1 MFIER
6 LHLKGFKSFGSAS
19 ELLFSPGLTAIVG
32 PNGSGKSNLLDALR
46 WVLGDGS
53 ALRLRI
59 ARQGDLLF
67 SGSPSLPPASRAEVT
82 LSLRKDDREGSPG
95 CLLKRIYSEDSGTVL
110 TVDGLRMRLSDLDG
124 VKRLWH
130 LEGDQ
135 FAFIGQGEIADTIHH
150 RPAQRRAHLEVLFGI
165 DQYRKKRNESLV
177 RLSAAGEE
185 NRRLDAL
192 LAELTLRRDFLA
204 PAAEIARRARSLT
217 DELEEKRRTAYF
229 HRRFLLEEEQKT
241 LGEEISLL
249 EERAGQ
255 KSRWKELWEKMGA
268 RSLARRGAL
277 EEKIE
282 ALRGEREELLTRR
295 AALQRNCFA
304 AASSVREI
312 RDRLEALEREGEDL
326 SEKIRLREAEASVLL
341 GEEEELAREHSA
353 LREECGVLRKSW
365 EEHFARLEEERIR
378 RKKRLDA
385 LSALLAEKEI
395 LASKLQSKEAVEKN
409 CAADLS
415 SAEEAA
421 ESLGKTGDSLREKLR
436 IAGEGEERA
445 RERHGTSLAQCR
457 TTASLLQQ
465 GKKERT
471 ALERTLE
478 DLKNAQT
485 ALSPEPVRVL
495 ISASR
500 LGKLPFPV
508 RAAAEAFT
516 CPPEFTLALESWL
529 GGRQYWIL
537 VHTVE
542 EAGRCIELLKER
554 RAGRATFLP
563 LERSRPRSPSRG
575 FSLPQE
581 GIAGWAAD
589 LITPGEEWRAAVDHL
604 LGDLLLVNTYSV
616 GSEILRRGASFPVAT
631 LEGDVFAPSGTV
643 SGGKGRSAG
652 GAIERRQQIAAAEE
666 KIAAGGESLRL
677 LSLRLEEEEREE
689 RRLSTEKEESTLLV
703 REIRDS
709 LERNGRE
716 LSLALN
722 RKSRLEKEMLSARQD
737 IGALRGRIAS
747 IESETKG
754 LQEEERPG
762 DDQFSE
768 KMAGDLTEREN
779 RLALAGERLAG
790 RRTLRKR
797 AEDELEAERQRMAL
811 LSRER
816 EQILRRQK
824 EEKERLSLWGREQG
838 AIFSSL
844 KEREGALNLL
854 LDRERGFLSRA
865 GRIASRTKKAAEEGG
880 ALRESL
886 AALIFRRSSLAGEI
900 SRMADQW
907 DETCPYRR
915 EDVPPAREGAAAEAA
930 VRRLEREL
938 KALGPVEWGALSEGE
953 ALSERIDYLTGQL
966 DDVKAAV
973 GELQAIVDETDRQVA
988 ELFNAALENI
998 NSRFNAL
1005 FRRLFGGGE
1014 ARLQLEE
1021 RGGPGSDPA
1030 GPEEGD
1036 IRETPSPWDRGVEIV
1051 ARPPG
1056 KHLQNLAQLSGGEQ
1070 SLTAIAHLFA
1080 SMEVAK
1086 VPLAVLDEVDAA
1098 LDESNLLRFGELAK
1112 EYAVG
1117 GETGEGRGIQ
1127 LLVMTHRRAT
1137 MERADILYGVTL
1149 AEPGLSKV
1157 IGMRMSDWVEPELEP
1172 EGKKR

>member
-46 WVLGDGS
+46 WVLGDAS

-67 SGSPSLPPASRAEVT
+67 SGSASLSPASRAEVT
-82 LSLRKDDREGSPG
+82 LSLRKDDREASPR
-95 CLLKRIYSEDSGTVL
+95 CLLKRFYSADTGTVL
-110 TVDGLRMRLSDLDG
+110 TVDGVRMRLADLDG

-177 RLSAAGEE
+177 RLTAAGEE

-229 HRRFLLEEEQKT
+229 YRRFLLEEEIKT
-241 LGEEISLL
+241 LGEDLFLL
-249 EERAGQ
+249 EKSAGQ
-255 KSRWKELWEKMGA
+255 KFRWKELWEKMGA
-268 RSLARRGAL
+268 RSLSQRGAL
-277 EEKIE
+277 EEKI
-282 ALRGEREELLTRR
+282 ARLRSEREELVTRR

-304 AASSVREI
+304 AAASVREI
-312 RDRLEALEREGEDL
+312 KIRLEALAKEREDL
-326 SEKIRLREAEASVLL
+326 SEKIRLREAEAGGLL
-341 GEEEELAREHSA
+341 GQEEQLTREHRS
-353 LREECGVLRKSW
+353 LQEECGVLRKSF
-365 EEHFARLEEERIR
+365 EEHFSRLEEERTR
-378 RKKRLDA
+378 RKKRLDS

-415 SAEEAA
+415 SAIKSIENLEKTDV
-421 ESLGKTGDSLREKLR
+421 SLKEKLR
-436 IAGEGEERA
+436 GAAEEEETA
-445 RERHGTSLAQCR
+445 RELHGTSLAQCR
-457 TTASLLQQ
+457 TTASMMQQ
-465 GKKERT
+465 SKKEKT
-471 ALERTLE
+471 TLERTLE

-485 ALSPEPVRVL
+485 TLSPEPVRVL
-495 ISASR
+495 VSASR
-500 LGKLPFPV
+500 LGKLAFPV

-516 CPPEFTLALESWL
+516 CPAEFTLALESWL

-537 VHTVE
+537 VHTIDQ
-542 EAGRCIELLKER
+542 AGRCIELLKER

-575 FSLPQE
+575 FSLPSA

-589 LITPGEEWRAAVDHL
+589 LITPAEEWRTAVEHL
-604 LGDLLLVNTYSV
+604 LGDLLLVNTYAV
-616 GSEILRRGASFPVAT
+616 GAEILRRGASFPVAT

-643 SGGKGRSAG
+643 SGGKGRSTG
-652 GAIERRQQIAAAEE
+652 GAIERRQRIAAVEE
-666 KIAAGGESLRL
+666 KIAAGGEALRL
-677 LSLRLEEEEREE
+677 LSLRLEEEEKEE
-689 RRLSTEKEESTLLV
+689 RTLSSNKDECSLQV

-709 LERNGRE
+709 LERNKRE
-716 LSLALN
+716 LSLAVD
-722 RKSRLEKEMLSARQD
+722 RKIRLEKEIASARQD
-737 IGALRGRIAS
+737 IQMLKARTDAVALEAEALRK
-747 IESETKG
+747 ED
-754 LQEEERPG
+754 RPAEG
-762 DDQFSE
+762 SSQE
-768 KMAGDLTEREN
+768 KMAEELAEKEN
-779 RLALAGERLAG
+779 LLALAGERLLG

-797 AEDELEAERQRMAL
+797 AEEELETERQRMVL
-811 LSRER
+811 LNKETEQILSREGD
-816 EQILRRQK
+816 
-824 EEKERLSLWGREQG
+824 EKERLSLWGREQG

-844 KEREGALNLL
+844 KEKEGALKLL
-854 LDRERGFLSRA
+854 LEREKGFLSRA
-865 GRIASRTKKAAEEGG
+865 GRIAFRTKKAAEEAG
-880 ALRESL
+880 ALRENL
-886 AALIFRRSSLAGEI
+886 AALSFRKNSLEGEI
-900 SRMADQW
+900 GRLAEQ
-907 DETCPYRR
+907 EEEKYPYRR
-915 EDVPPAREGAAAEAA
+915 EDVPAARDGTAAEGA

-938 KALGPVEWGALSEGE
+938 KALGPVEWGALSERE

-973 GELQAIVDETDRQVA
+973 TELQAIVDETDRQVS

-998 NSRFNAL
+998 NSRFDAL

-1021 RGGPGSDPA
+1021 RSAPGSGT
-1030 GPEEGD
+1030 GPEE
-1036 IRETPSPWDRGVEIV
+1036 EEEKESSSPWDRGVEIV

-1112 EYAVG
+1112 EYALG
-1117 GETGEGRGIQ
+1117 GGSTGRRGIQ

-1157 IGMRMSDWVEPELEP
+1157 IGMRMSDWVEPDVEP
-1172 EGKKR
+1172 GGKRR